1 MSGERLRGA
10 SVAIGVLQRIH
21 VDHDPVI
28 TREAHV
34 FVLAEADRFEE
45 ALAALR
51 STGDDDAAARAGFAL
66 RAGHQREAAAFS
78 FSASSRRRI
87 LPDAVRGTLS
97 MNSTSRTRL

>member
-45 ALAALR
+45 ALTALR
-51 STGDDDAAARAGFAL
+51 STGDDETAARAGFA
-66 RAGHQREAAAFS
+66 QRRVRVSTTPTTHSTGTAINP
-78 FSASSRRRI
+78 SAIREMSDKRI
-87 LPDAVRGTLS
+87 SATPMR
-97 MNSTSRTRL
+97 

>member
-10 SVAIGVLQRIH
+10 SVANGVLQRIH

-45 ALAALR
+45 ALAASVPPATTRPQLAQASLSAPVISAKR
-51 STGDDDAAARAGFAL
+51 WRLSPSRPARVAGSCPTRCAAPCR
-66 RAGHQREAAAFS
+66 
-78 FSASSRRRI
+78 
-87 LPDAVRGTLS
+87 
-97 MNSTSRTRL
+97 